1 MIIPYLNTLIQ
12 KFTSNLVVRYFPK
25 GFFPSGNFPRI
36 FSQDATS
43 QGYFP
48 KWQLPKCA
56 ITQAATVPSI
66 CFNNIYIPLESD
78 WGDLFQ

>member
-12 KFTSNLVVRYFPK
+12 KFTSNLVANPFMVRYFPK

-48 KWQLPKCA
+48 KWQLTKCA

-66 CFNNIYIPLESD
+66 CFNNIYTPGE
-78 WGDLFQ
+78 